1 MSKKELTWEDVKKQ
15 LNFTPEELE
24 EIRLEEEIIEATI
37 NIRKKAQLTQR
48 DLSEISGIKQPAIA
62 RLETNTVS
70 PQILT
75 LIKLLY
81 PMGYTL
87 KVVPLGEIKRN
98 I

>member
-1 MSKKELTWEDVKKQ
+1 MIMSKKELTWDDVKKE

-24 EIRLEEEIIEATI
+24 EIRIEEEIIEATI

-48 DLSEISGIKQPAIA
+48 ELSKISGIKQPAIA
-62 RLETNTVS
+62 RLESNAVS

-87 KVVPLGEIKRN
+87 KVVPLSENKK
-98 I
+98 

>member
-1 MSKKELTWEDVKKQ
+1 MSRKELTWEDVKKE
-15 LNFTPEELE
+15 LSFTPEELE

-37 NIRKKAQLTQR
+37 NIRKSAQLTQR
-48 DLSEISGIKQPAIA
+48 DLSKISGIKQPAIA
-62 RLETNTVS
+62 RLESNAVS

-87 KVVPLGEIKRN
+87 KVVPLGERKK
-98 I
+98 

>member
-1 MSKKELTWEDVKKQ
+1 MIMSRKELTWEDVKKE
-15 LNFTPEELE
+15 LSFTPEELE

-37 NIRKKAQLTQR
+37 NIRKSAQLTQR
-48 DLSEISGIKQPAIA
+48 DLSKISGIKQPAIA
-62 RLETNTVS
+62 RLESNAVS

-87 KVVPLGEIKRN
+87 KVVPLGERKK
-98 I
+98 

>member
-1 MSKKELTWEDVKKQ
+1 MSRKELTWEDVKKE
-15 LNFTPEELE
+15 LSFTPEELE

-37 NIRKKAQLTQR
+37 NIRKSAQLTRR
-48 DLSEISGIKQPAIA
+48 DLSKISGIKQPAIA
-62 RLETNTVS
+62 RLESNAVS

-87 KVVPLGEIKRN
+87 KVVPLGERKK
-98 I
+98 

>member
-1 MSKKELTWEDVKKQ
+1 MSRKELTWEDVKKE
-15 LNFTPEELE
+15 LSFTPEELE

-37 NIRKKAQLTQR
+37 NIRKSAQLTQR
-48 DLSEISGIKQPAIA
+48 DLSKISGIKQPAIA
-62 RLETNTVS
+62 RLESNAVS

-87 KVVPLGEIKRN
+87 KVVPLVERKK
-98 I
+98 